1 MAFASEK
8 GRQGAAGV
16 STGYDIDN
24 SLRFNDNDSAYL
36 SWTPT
41 TASNRKTWTWSGWV
55 KRGNIGTDQHILN
68 TYTGTGAVNT
78 SFFFEGDALKFY
90 DYEGGGGPGYQF
102 NLKTSRLFRDA
113 SAWYHIVVQLD
124 TTQATAS
131 DRAKIYINGTQET
144 SFSTADYPTLNY
156 NDGHINTAVEHQIG
170 THDGGAYL
178 DGYLAEVHFIDGQ
191 SFFSDTSGT
200 ASTTFNIDS
209 FGETGDYGEWKA
221 KKVSGLTYGTNGFYL
236 NFVGNNVA
244 ELTTFTDSSSSALTV
259 TSRGAATHD
268 GTYAKFGQSS
278 LKLDGTNG
286 YQGYCGGYNGTYE
299 FPISSSVGPNGS
311 NSITFDCWIYQ
322 TSFLNTLLFF
332 AIACDWYSPNFS
344 IGSTGLITYGNQ
356 SNGGSNNSSVTASTA
371 ITLNAWNHIACTIQ
385 NKTVKLWLNGTQV
398 GSKTWTTGTW
408 SNSGSKIIIGANG
421 GGWLDEVRVSNTI
434 RYGSTFTPETSA
446 YTADGNTTF
455 LMHSDVSTSLVGTL
469 GADNSGKSNHWT
481 TNNLASTDQMVD
493 TPTNN
498 FATWNPLD
506 QRGSS
511 NTFSQGNLQVLGY
524 YQNSNDSQGA
534 TMAVSSGKWYWETY
548 IKSATNVGGYHY
560 VGIKDP
566 TNYDSNYWIV
576 RGIGEGTHNG
586 TGITISTASW
596 AVGDIV
602 GCALDMD
609 TGNWYIY
616 VNGSI
621 INSGNAVYTGINV
634 EVTPTQASA
643 SGANTQTTVANF
655 GQDSSFAGNKTAQG
669 NQDSN
674 SIGDF
679 YYTPPSGFLALCTKN
694 LPDPAVIPSEH
705 FNTKLFTGDG
715 SSNRSITG
723 TGFTPDFNWLK
734 LRSAA
739 DNHVITDVMR
749 GTNHL
754 HTNTTSS
761 DSDLS
766 YPEIIADG
774 FKVSGGTY
782 NNNLGTFVAWQWKAN
797 GAGVPNT
804 SGSINS
810 TVSANADAGFSIVS
824 YTGNST
830 AGATIG
836 HGLSSVPEMIIQK
849 NRNNTNYW
857 NVYLHEWGG
866 SYNMYLNTTSALSTP
881 DPVWWNGTDA
891 TNTVFS
897 VGSDRTSNW
906 SSDTYIAYC
915 FHSVDGYSKVGT
927 YTGNGSTDGTFVYTG
942 FKPAYVMVKAS
953 NTSSEWLVWDGAR
966 NEYNVV
972 NSFLYP
978 NANYT
983 EYTGTAAELDFT
995 SNGFKLRNTNT
1006 GTSKS
1011 NALNDTYIY
1020 IAFAESPFKHTNAR

>member
-1 MAFASEK
+1 
-8 GRQGAAGV
+8 
-16 STGYDIDN
+16 
-24 SLRFNDNDSAYL
+24 
-36 SWTPT
+36 
-41 TASNRKTWTWSGWV
+41 
-55 KRGNIGTDQHILN
+55 
-68 TYTGTGAVNT
+68 
-78 SFFFEGDALKFY
+78 
-90 DYEGGGGPGYQF
+90 
-102 NLKTSRLFRDA
+102 
-113 SAWYHIVVQLD
+113 
-124 TTQATAS
+124 
-131 DRAKIYINGTQET
+131 
-144 SFSTADYPTLNY
+144 
-156 NDGHINTAVEHQIG
+156 
-170 THDGGAYL
+170 
-178 DGYLAEVHFIDGQ
+178 
-191 SFFSDTSGT
+191 
-200 ASTTFNIDS
+200 
-209 FGETGDYGEWKA
+209 
-221 KKVSGLTYGTNGFYL
+221 
-236 NFVGNNVA
+236 VGNNVA

-679 YYTPPSGFLALCTKN
+679 YYTPPTDYLALCTSN
-694 LPDPAVIPSEH
+694 LTAPAVKPQEN
-705 FNTKLFTGDG
+705 FNTVLYTGNATDNHAITGVGFQPDFTWIKNRADTASSNHALSDSVRGTPNTLHSDG
-715 SSNRSITG
+715 SWS
-723 TGFTPDFNWLK
+723 
-734 LRSAA
+734 
-739 DNHVITDVMR
+739 V
-749 GTNHL
+749 
-754 HTNTTSS
+754 TTSS
-761 DSDLS
+761 THQKTF
-766 YPEIIADG
+766 EADG
-774 FKVSGGTY
+774 FT
-782 NNNLGTFVAWQWKAN
+782 LGTSNYVNGTPDAMVSWNWKAGN
-797 GAGVPNT
+797 ATLGTGDFT
-804 SGSINS
+804 QGSIAS
-810 TVSANADAGFSIVS
+810 TCSRNVDAGFSIVS
-824 YTGNST
+824 YTGTGSN
-830 AGATIG
+830 ATVG
-836 HGLSSVPEMIIQK
+836 HGLSKTPEMIITKGRSINEQ
-849 NRNNTNYW
+849 
-857 NVYLHEWGG
+857 WGVQHVSEG
-866 SYNMYLNTTSALSTP
+866 VKVANLDAAGAFYTSATVWNTTPTASVFNLGSNALANTSL
-881 DPVWWNGTDA
+881 A
-891 TNTVFS
+891 TF
-897 VGSDRTSNW
+897 
-906 SSDTYIAYC
+906 IAYC
-915 FHSVDGYSKVGT
+915 FHSVDGYSKVGS
-927 YTGNGSTDGTFVYTG
+927 YTGNGLADGTFVYTG
-942 FKPAYVMVKAS
+942 FRPAYVMIKCSTIAEEWFVFD
-953 NTSSEWLVWDGAR
+953 SERAT
-966 NEYNVV
+966 YNVIGPRLKP
-972 NSFLYP
+972 NSTAME
-978 NANYT
+978 NA
-983 EYTGTAAELDFT
+983 ADSIIDFT
-995 SNGFKLRNTNT
+995 SNGFKMRHANSAWNN
-1006 GTSKS
+1006 G
-1011 NALNDTYIY
+1011 TYIFL
-1020 IAFAESPFKHTNAR
+1020 AFAETPFKYSNAR